1 MSAAFGADLS
11 SHQQQQNEKELLPLG
26 NRTEN
31 FRVRNCLL
39 TDSSVSDFETIL
51 DTAHFVD
58 EQIAASSS
66 KSN

>member
-1 MSAAFGADLS
+1 MRAAFGADLGS
-11 SHQQQQNEKELLPLG
+11 CQQQQNEKELLPLG
-26 NRTEN
+26 NHIEN

-39 TDSSVSDFETIL
+39 TDSSVSDFETVL
-51 DTAHFVD
+51 DTTFPD